1 MVTKFANEFRSASK
15 AGKNIAPN
23 IFSLFVKPSFVT
35 SNFSGILPL
44 FFTNTTFSTY
54 AGTALSDNAAAG
66 RKLNLVPSETINS
79 RLVELLDEGGISVS
93 SGFDKQIAGCFA
105 GIPDY
110 SAVTR
115 LVNFNSGTAE
125 AKPQTAV
132 REFVQHTSGIAGLRA
147 GVTSST
153 LLSADYVAGF
163 SRFVVKEDMLR
174 YRLSDALRSKQT
186 SVLSSNRLFLI
197 YKNYINLFTDA
208 STTTKSTLSGV
219 PTSTNN
225 TLDTFGSVFFFNN
238 LTALRDCA
246 TFMLRG
252 AQVNDMQGN
261 TGLNSLSAEYDASL
275 FGHYGIS
282 VNNVGAGFW
291 PLFFNSERY
300 LLGENSAYASSVN
313 SDISLFANWCS
324 TLSPQMANKALST
337 QALNFW

>member
-44 FFTNTTFSTY
+44 FFSNTTFNSY
-54 AGTALSDNAAAG
+54 AGTALSDTTAAG

-93 SGFDKQIAGCFA
+93 SGFDKQISSKFVGT
-105 GIPDY
+105 PSY
-110 SAVTR
+110 SAATR
-115 LVNFNSGTAE
+115 LVNFNGGNVD
-125 AKPQTAV
+125 AKSQTAV
-132 REFVQHTSGIAGLRA
+132 REFAQHTLGTTGLRA
-147 GVTSST
+147 GATPHT
-153 LLSADYVAGF
+153 LLAADYVAGF

-197 YKNYINLFTDA
+197 YKNYVSLFTDA
-208 STTTKSTLSGV
+208 SSTVTVTAANSTLD
-219 PTSTNN
+219 P
-225 TLDTFGSVFFFNN
+225 FGSVFFFHN
-238 LTALRDCA
+238 LTALRDCT

-261 TGLNSLSAEYDASL
+261 TSLNSLSAEYDASL

-300 LLGENSAYASSVN
+300 LLGENSAYASNVN
-313 SDISLFANWCS
+313 SDIALFSNWCT
-324 TLSPQMANKALST
+324 TLLPQMPANSPST
-337 QALNFW
+337 QAFSFW